1 MEQNRYSQFKSR
13 AKVLKD
19 IILSRMGKSHKII
32 LEPKDRNCQN
42 LLNNSQTFDGNLY
55 KEQEYIEIISK
66 SK

>member
-1 MEQNRYSQFKSR
+1 
-13 AKVLKD
+13 
-19 IILSRMGKSHKII
+19 MGKSHKII

-42 LLNNSQTFDGNLY
+42 LPNNSQTFDGNLY